1 MEGKV
6 LGTLGAILVGLVIV
20 FIFAYGLLHPTTSI
34 AEETISILR
43 GDEKCPEGFTMQDYL
58 RDMRTYSSSTSPE
71 KDPGEAIEIFF
82 EYLECKNPRKGEPR
96 FTPPELEAHDK
107 EILSCANAAY
117 VAYMEELKTKKQQT
131 KNNEEEQEF
140 YNEEMEKTTKEKNIF
155 FDSKNAIYPPQ
166 EFKGVMCNYQATGRG

>member
-1 MEGKV
+1 MEEVFKRLLTIC
-6 LGTLGAILVGLVIV
+6 LGIIIIV
-20 FIFAYGLLHPTTSI
+20 FAYLLYKSYFGA
-34 AEETISILR
+34 AEGTISTLR
-43 GDEKCPEGFTMQDYL
+43 TDETCPEGFTMQDYL

-71 KDPGEAIEIFF
+71 KDPGEAIEIFI

-131 KNNEEEQEF
+131 KNNKEEQEF
-140 YNEEMEKTTKEKNIF
+140 YDEEMEKTTREKNIF
-155 FDSKNAIYPPQ
+155 FDSKNAIYPTQ
-166 EFKGVMCNYQATGRG
+166 EFKGVMCNYAATGR